1 MLVLGGRFL
10 SLWQT
15 TPLLQHDWP
24 LTCHVTQTSLFISL
38 IRQPVNIRSHKYTQG
53 QIWHLNTSECTHCY
67 HFCFCFQ
74 KGRQEW
80 VSWRCRAKRAYTVP
94 WSSHRLRSDPSLI
107 FLQNIWSPLVLQQQ
121 IFFQLTVSCGSCNT
135 LVKVSGP
142 SCPDIIF
149 TFQSKSYIFGVR
161 YNEMWINPTYRN
173 TPHHI
178 FYLTHPPVTALTPAV
193 E

>member
-94 WSSHRLRSDPSLI
+94 WSSHQLRSDPSLI

-121 IFFQLTVSCGSCNT
+121 IFFNLLSVVEVVTHLLKCQDLVVQILFLHFNQNHTFLVWDIMKCG
-135 LVKVSGP
+135 
-142 SCPDIIF
+142 
-149 TFQSKSYIFGVR
+149 
-161 YNEMWINPTYRN
+161 
-173 TPHHI
+173 
-178 FYLTHPPVTALTPAV
+178 
-193 E
+193 

>member
-1 MLVLGGRFL
+1 MYSLLSFLFLFSEREAGVSVMEVQSKESIHCSLVLSPTQVRPKL
-10 SLWQT
+10 NIPTEYLVS
-15 TPLLQHDWP
+15 
-24 LTCHVTQTSLFISL
+24 TCLAAA
-38 IRQPVNIRSHKYTQG
+38 NI
-53 QIWHLNTSECTHCY
+53 
-67 HFCFCFQ
+67 
-74 KGRQEW
+74 
-80 VSWRCRAKRAYTVP
+80 
-94 WSSHRLRSDPSLI
+94 
-107 FLQNIWSPLVLQQQ
+107 
-121 IFFQLTVSCGSCNT
+121 FQLTVSCGSCNT